1 MEKLDRGTLKRFL
14 LTLPWALV
22 RFLGRIIRRFFL
34 ALGVIVAVAVSLGV
48 FGYVGFE
55 SIVET
60 IDSRYSREID
70 AHLGIDK
77 DTISRLHDPAYF
89 AEQSVIVSEDQKTVA
104 CISSPEHRI
113 LIHDPAEIPPLFT
126 EAILASED
134 KNFFTHEGIDKG
146 AIVRALAKRI
156 LQESRSGASTLTMQ
170 IAKHL
175 RNGTGRQSTETE
187 KIGDV
192 IMALRIER
200 EFSRQQLLL
209 KYVNMPYFGRGQY
222 GIEAASRAYFGKPAK
237 DLALHQAAFI
247 VALINKPALPDRSY
261 AMDPLLKARD
271 EIRDANWAEA
281 ARGTTRVLGLMLDQD
296 MITDVE
302 YARAANLV
310 ERSLRKEI
318 ISPGT
323 SCGTHDHF
331 LERVRV
337 LYKDRFPINKG
348 GLTISI
354 TRDDGLQDVLAKA
367 VELTL
372 RTYLARHPN
381 DLDNS
386 QLRAG
391 AFAVDFTGDVL
402 AEVGNVNFREQK
414 YDVIATGWRQP
425 GSTFKIFTYGGLVER
440 LTNEVL
446 AAKSPHETV
455 EEIAAEVL
463 QRCTVL
469 DAPIYVSLG
478 RGRGTKKIENFHSR
492 SEPEYRGDISCR
504 IALGESR
511 NTAAMRAG
519 ARAGIKSVI
528 DLTYRLG
535 MPRDAKHI
543 LQPYPTT
550 AIGASEVNP
559 LSMASTAAFV
569 NGGFRVTPRFA
580 NDVCRDGMSLLY
592 KDDDGRSKDCDTKG
606 EIRPPQER
614 LIHPAVSAAMTELLR
629 GPLDMGTGTA
639 SALRSGIIPGMDPL
653 SDAIWKLK
661 PEERKKRML
670 AFPFEETGEIAG
682 KTGTATNADGKTS
695 DVWLLLFVPGN
706 PVHPEKGIVLGFWMG
721 QDSKDHPL
729 GERGSTG
736 GPGFAES
743 GGRNWVHSAATVLAF
758 LQKERGLLKPGYKFQ
773 PIIRDDVLMN
783 LNAKKLTRSAQ
794 KTGPDLTTSVTV
806 DPSDPKHGKSYR
818 THADTSG

>member
-1 MEKLDRGTLKRFL
+1 MEKVDRTNLKRFV
-14 LTLPWALV
+14 LTLPWALL
-22 RFLGRIIRRFFL
+22 RFLGRIIKRFFI
-34 ALGVIVAVAVSLGV
+34 ALGVLVALIVLA
-48 FGYVGFE
+48 YVGFE
-55 SIVET
+55 LIVET
-60 IDSRYSREID
+60 IDSRYSGQID
-70 AHLGIDK
+70 AYLGTDK
-77 DTISRLHDPAYF
+77 NAILRLHDPAYF
-89 AEQSVIVSEDQKTVA
+89 AEQSVIVSEDLKTVA

-113 LIHDPAEIPPLFT
+113 LINDPAEIPPLFIN
-126 EAILASED
+126 AILASED

-146 AIVRALAKRI
+146 AILRALAKRI

-175 RNGTGRQSTETE
+175 RAGIGRQSTETE
-187 KIGDV
+187 KIGDI

-237 DLALHQAAFI
+237 DLVLHQAAFM
-247 VALINKPALPDRSY
+247 VALINKPALPDRSFT
-261 AMDPLLKARD
+261 MDPLLKGRD

-281 ARGTTRVLGLMLDQD
+281 AHGTARVLGLMLDQGV
-296 MITDVE
+296 ITDVE

-318 ISPGT
+318 VSSAIG
-323 SCGTHDHF
+323 CGAHDYF
-331 LERVRV
+331 LERVRI

-367 VELTL
+367 VDLTL
-372 RTYLARHPN
+372 HTYLARHPN
-381 DLDNS
+381 DLDNN

-391 AFAVDFTGDVL
+391 AFAVEFTGDVL
-402 AEVGNVNFREQK
+402 AEVGNVNFKQQK

-425 GSTFKIFTYGGLVER
+425 GSTFKIFTYGGLIER
-440 LTNEVL
+440 LTREVL
-446 AAKSPHETV
+446 AAKPPLQTV
-455 EEIAAEVL
+455 EEISAEVL
-463 QRCTVL
+463 RRCTVL

-478 RGRGTKKIENFHSR
+478 RGRGAKKIENFHSR
-492 SEPEYRGDISCR
+492 SEPEYRGDITCR

-519 ARAGIKSVI
+519 ARAGIKNVI

-535 MPRDAKHI
+535 LPRDAKHI

-559 LSMASTAAFV
+559 LSMASAAAFV

-580 NDVCRDGMSLLY
+580 NDICHDGKSLLY
-592 KDDDGRSKDCDTKG
+592 KDDEDLPKGCDTKG
-606 EIRPPQER
+606 ENRPLQER
-614 LIHPAVSAAMTELLR
+614 LVHPAVSAAMIELLKA
-629 GPLDMGTGTA
+629 PLDMSTGTA
-639 SALRSGIIPGMDPL
+639 SMLRSGIIPGMDPL
-653 SDAIWKLK
+653 SGAIWTLK
-661 PEERKKRML
+661 PEEKKTRML
-670 AFPFEETGEIAG
+670 AFPFADAGELAG

-695 DVWLLLFVPGN
+695 DVWLLLFVPGT
-706 PVHPEKGIVLGFWMG
+706 PEHPEKGMMLGFWMG
-721 QDSKDHPL
+721 KDSKDHPL

-743 GGRNWVHSAATVLAF
+743 GARNWLHSAATVLAF
-758 LQKERGLLKPGYKFQ
+758 LQKERELLKPGYRFQ
-773 PIIRDDVLMN
+773 PIIRDAVLRDFD
-783 LNAKKLTRSAQ
+783 AKKLMHSAQ
-794 KTGPDLTTSVTV
+794 KIVPIPTTNVIIVPSNPEKKA
-806 DPSDPKHGKSYR
+806 DP
-818 THADTSG
+818 TQANISG

>member
-1 MEKLDRGTLKRFL
+1 MEKVDRSNLKRFV
-14 LTLPWALV
+14 LTLPWALL
-22 RFLGRIIRRFFL
+22 RFLGRIIKRFFI
-34 ALGVIVAVAVSLGV
+34 ALGVLVALIVLA
-48 FGYVGFE
+48 YVGFE
-55 SIVET
+55 LIVET
-60 IDSRYSREID
+60 IDSRYSGQID
-70 AHLGIDK
+70 AYLGTDK
-77 DTISRLHDPAYF
+77 NAILRLHDPAYF

-113 LIHDPAEIPPLFT
+113 LINDPAEIPPLFT
-126 EAILASED
+126 NAILASED

-146 AIVRALAKRI
+146 AILRALAKRI

-175 RNGTGRQSTETE
+175 RAGIGRQSTETE
-187 KIGDV
+187 KIGDI

-237 DLALHQAAFI
+237 DLVLHQAAFM
-247 VALINKPALPDRSY
+247 VALINKPALPDRSFT
-261 AMDPLLKARD
+261 MDPLLKGRD

-281 ARGTTRVLGLMLDQD
+281 AHGTARVLGLMLDQGV
-296 MITDVE
+296 ITDVE

-318 ISPGT
+318 VSSAIG
-323 SCGTHDHF
+323 CGAHDYF
-331 LERVRV
+331 LERVRI

-367 VELTL
+367 VDLTL
-372 RTYLARHPN
+372 HTYLARHPN
-381 DLDNS
+381 DLDNN

-402 AEVGNVNFREQK
+402 AEVGNVNFKQQK

-425 GSTFKIFTYGGLVER
+425 GSTFKIFTYGGLIER
-440 LTNEVL
+440 LTREVL
-446 AAKSPHETV
+446 AAKPPLQTV
-455 EEIAAEVL
+455 EEISAEVL

-478 RGRGTKKIENFHSR
+478 RGRGAKKIENFHSR
-492 SEPEYRGDISCR
+492 SEPEYRGDITCR

-519 ARAGIKSVI
+519 ARAGIKNVI

-535 MPRDAKHI
+535 LPRDAKHI

-559 LSMASTAAFV
+559 LSMASAAAFV

-580 NDVCRDGMSLLY
+580 NDICHDGKSLLY
-592 KDDDGRSKDCDTKG
+592 KDDEDLPKGCDTKG
-606 EIRPPQER
+606 ENRPLQER
-614 LIHPAVSAAMTELLR
+614 LVHPAVSAAMIELLKA
-629 GPLDMGTGTA
+629 PLDMSTGTA
-639 SALRSGIIPGMDPL
+639 SMLRSGIIPGMDPL
-653 SDAIWKLK
+653 SGAIWTLK
-661 PEERKKRML
+661 PEEKKTRML
-670 AFPFEETGEIAG
+670 AFPFADAGELAG

-695 DVWLLLFVPGN
+695 DVWLLLFVPGS
-706 PVHPEKGIVLGFWMG
+706 PEHPEKGMMLGFWMG
-721 QDSKDHPL
+721 KDSKDHPL

-743 GGRNWVHSAATVLAF
+743 GARNWLHSAATVLAF
-758 LQKERGLLKPGYKFQ
+758 LQQERELLKPGYRFR
-773 PIIRDDVLMN
+773 PIIRDAVLRDFD
-783 LNAKKLTRSAQ
+783 AKKLMHSAQ
-794 KTGPDLTTSVTV
+794 KIVPIPTTNVIIV
-806 DPSDPKHGKSYR
+806 PSDPEKQ
-818 THADTSG
+818 ADPTQANISG